1 VPSGEPRAP
10 GQDRGQGRQGG
21 WDLAR
26 VALLALAFSAV
37 APAGLWLVP
46 LAALL
51 WASRPRSRSEI
62 GVAVALGALAL
73 LWLLQRGDPPDQV
86 TRGVA
91 VLGAAA
97 FVLATFYSSGTVT
110 HRALLAVTAAAV
122 GLALLL
128 PVLGWSWGRVTWWV
142 EHRTG
147 FAVRLVLSQLGSVP
161 GPAGAAGPSATEIE
175 QWFESGV
182 HFLADQFAAVL
193 AIQFLGGLAL
203 AAAIYYLV
211 CDRPVGTPPGRFRD
225 FRFSEHLGW
234 AGALALAAVLVPRL
248 AAAKGAALNL
258 LLVAGLLYAL
268 RGAAVAAFGLALM
281 GGAGWGTVALGVL
294 LALFILPAAVAG
306 SIVVGVLDAG
316 LDLRRRWAAHKA

>member
-1 VPSGEPRAP
+1 MPLERTRT
-10 GQDRGQGRQGG
+10 RG
-21 WDLAR
+21 LAR
-26 VALLALAFSAV
+26 VALVALAFSAI

-51 WASRPRSRSEI
+51 LASRPRTRSE
-62 GVAVALGALAL
+62 VAVAMALGALAV

-86 TRGVA
+86 ARGVA
-91 VLGAAA
+91 VLGGAA

-122 GLALLL
+122 GMVLLF
-128 PVLGWSWGRVTWWV
+128 PVLGWSWARIVWWV

-147 FAVRLVLSQLGSVP
+147 FAMRLVLAQLGPAP
-161 GPAGAAGPSATEIE
+161 GPAGASGPTAADVE

-182 HFLADQFAAVL
+182 SFLAHQYAAIL
-193 AIQFLGGLAL
+193 AIQFLGGLGL
-203 AAAIYYLV
+203 AAAIYYRV
-211 CDRPVGTPPGRFRD
+211 CGRPVGTPPGRFRD

-234 AGALALAAVLVPRL
+234 AGALALLVVLVPRL
-248 AAAKGAALNL
+248 AVVKGAALNL

-268 RGAAVAAFGLALM
+268 RGAAVTAFGLALM
-281 GGAGWGTVALGVL
+281 GGAGWGTAALLGL

-306 SIVVGVLDAG
+306 SIVIGVLDAG
-316 LDLRRRWAAHKA
+316 LDLRRRWAKSRA